1 MTIKPYQIYH
11 LQNELLDKLERS
23 SDRTK
28 NEDLAVAAYI
38 RLTSNQ
44 PRIDRTIKKSFGFN
58 PLTVDEIVND
68 KVNTPEKIN
77 DEKRLRKVEATTEL
91 MSLGYYEKVAEVDAE
106 TAREAVHLTSNIN
119 QYWCLSA
126 NNKIDCVVDCFVNGF
141 LRTTTSY
148 DVIDRFGK
156 RFLYMP
162 LGIIDLQ
169 SSEYSDE
176 LV

>member
-1 MTIKPYQIYH
+1 MTLKPYQIYH
-11 LQNELLDKLERS
+11 LKIELLCELELS
-23 SDRTK
+23 TNRTK

-68 KVNTPEKIN
+68 KINTPEKIN
-77 DEKRLRKVEATTEL
+77 EEKRLRKVEAASEL
-91 MSLGYYEKVAEVDAE
+91 MSLGYYEKVAEIDAE

-119 QYWCLSA
+119 QYWCLSE
-126 NNKIDCVVDCFVNGF
+126 NKQIDCVVDCFVSGF

-156 RFLYMP
+156 MFLYMP

-169 SSEYSDE
+169 TTEYSDE